1 MVYNS
6 DSGDDGGDVPTNVY
20 DTFRAPICAQAT
32 CGRVC
37 VSAVSDEDP
46 KPDEDPKLDEAP
58 TPSLH
63 ELGEAIA
70 GTGRLRMRWG
80 FVPSRSRMRV
90 DVCTYD
96 SYDM

>member
-6 DSGDDGGDVPTNVY
+6 DSGGDGGDVPTNIC
-20 DTFRAPICAQAT
+20 DKLRAPICAQAT

-58 TPSLH
+58 HLLRMSSVRPSLA
-63 ELGEAIA
+63 L
-70 GTGRLRMRWG
+70 
-80 FVPSRSRMRV
+80 VV
-90 DVCTYD
+90 
-96 SYDM
+96 